1 MYWSGRHGDT
11 EMAKRIRALTLCDY
25 YLPGYKAGG
34 AVRSVV
40 NMVEQLSDAIDSS
53 IITRDRDIGN
63 DIAYENVCV
72 DQWNAMGPARVFY
85 LSNGWR
91 SLLRLRY
98 LISDTP
104 CDVIYLNSLFSP
116 RFAIL
121 PLLMRRLGFVPR
133 RPFILAPRGELSPGA
148 LAIKS
153 HKKRLYLRTARMIGL
168 LSEGLWQAS
177 TPLEEEDI
185 RRWFPNAQVQV
196 ARDIPGKAPVLL
208 NARDT
213 KLPGELK
220 VIFLS
225 RISCIKNLDGAL
237 RMLAGVRGHIRF
249 DIYGPKE
256 DPVYWKDCEEL
267 IKRLPGN
274 IEVRYRGTVNHE
286 EVNGVFSRAHLFL
299 FPTHGENYGHVI
311 HESLLAGCPVLISDQ
326 TPWRNLTRLGIGWDL
341 SLVHPKAF
349 GDALQHCVDLDEEA
363 FLELSR
369 AARKYGLTS
378 GVDDDVKK
386 ENMLLFSQAVAA
398 SASEKHA

>member
-1 MYWSGRHGDT
+1 
-11 EMAKRIRALTLCDY
+11 MAKRIRALTLCDY

-34 AVRSVV
+34 AVRTVV
-40 NMVEQLSDAIDSS
+40 NMVEEVSDTIDFS
-53 IITRDRDIGN
+53 IITRDRDFGN
-63 DIAYENVCV
+63 DTAYENVCV
-72 DQWNAMGPARVFY
+72 DQWNAMGSMRVFY
-85 LSNGWR
+85 LSKGWR
-91 SLLRLRY
+91 SLFRLRY
-98 LISDTP
+98 VISHAP
-104 CDVIYLNSLFSP
+104 CDVIYINSLFSP

-133 RPFILAPRGELSPGA
+133 HPFILAPRGELSLGA

-153 HKKRLYLRTARMIGL
+153 PYKRFYLRTARMIGL
-168 LSEGLWQAS
+168 LRGGLWQAS
-177 TPLEEEDI
+177 TPFEEEDI

-196 ARDIPGKAPVLL
+196 AQDIPGKTPVLL

-213 KLPGELK
+213 KLPGELNM
-220 VIFLS
+220 VFLS
-225 RISCIKNLDGAL
+225 RISRKKNLDGAL

-267 IKRLPGN
+267 IEHLPDH
-274 IEVRYRGTVNHE
+274 IKVRYRGTVTHE
-286 EVNGVFSRAHLFL
+286 EVNKVFSRAHLFL

-326 TPWRNLTRLGIGWDL
+326 TPWRNLRQLGIGWDL

-378 GVDDDVKK
+378 GVNDDVKK
-386 ENMLLFSQAVAA
+386 QNTLLFSQAVAA
-398 SASEKHA
+398 PVSEKHA